1 MAKIADPKMTAK
13 REKAFLKQKQA
24 KQKSDVIAR
33 LQRESEALKRKVNRN
48 NQNESGD
55 EGMQEQ
61 MFADAAREMQIQNLE
76 QGMVDYNQG
85 MDGEHHDQFMNNFP
99 MCKCEVFSFCL
110 TQYVVCGQLATMRTE
125 CPISPMSHAKP
136 CRI

>member
-76 QGMVDYNQG
+76 QNTSRL
-85 MDGEHHDQFMNNFP
+85 HDII
-99 MCKCEVFSFCL
+99 CSWTIRVFFNIA
-110 TQYVVCGQLATMRTE
+110 VE
-125 CPISPMSHAKP
+125 CF
-136 CRI
+136 

>member
-33 LQRESEALKRKVNRN
+33 LQRESEALKRKVSRN

-76 QGMVDYNQG
+76 QGMVDYNQAI
-85 MDGEHHDQFMNNFP
+85 DGDNQDQYMNNFP
-99 MCKCEVFSFCL
+99 MCKWDISSLCCD
-110 TQYVVCGQLATMRTE
+110 TIVVCG
-125 CPISPMSHAKP
+125 
-136 CRI
+136 